1 MGTILITGGRIIDPA
16 QNIDRVGDLLIHSGK
31 VAGID
36 VPRPSADGIDQH
48 IDATGLIVCPG
59 LIDTHVSL
67 REPGNE
73 DDETTFSGTA
83 AALAGGFSSVA
94 CMPDTSPVVDTRA
107 AAEFILLQ
115 AERARHCNVFPL
127 GAVTKNHA
135 GEELAEI
142 GQLVEAGAVGF
153 TDAKSPVANAEIMRR
168 ALEYTRMFD
177 KPIFNHPQVPELVAG
192 GVMHEGFISTLL
204 GIRGMPAAAEDV
216 MVGRDLALTELTGGR
231 LHLMCISTRHG
242 IEQIAHAKAEG
253 LRVTCEVTPH
263 HLALTDESLRLFDA
277 NYKVNPP
284 LRTRE
289 HIDALIAGLKD
300 GTIDAIC
307 SDHQPY
313 AEEKKAVEL
322 DAAPFGIIG
331 LETLLPICIK
341 TLIEP
346 GHLTWPELIAK
357 LTTGPAK
364 ILQIPKGTLKPDADA
379 DVTII
384 DPNVEWTIDARQF
397 LSNSRNTPFDG
408 WPVKGRAHTVLVRG
422 EVRYQQSFQGL

>member
-1 MGTILITGGRIIDPA
+1 
-16 QNIDRVGDLLIHSGK
+16 
-31 VAGID
+31 
-36 VPRPSADGIDQH
+36 
-48 IDATGLIVCPG
+48 
-59 LIDTHVSL
+59 
-67 REPGNE
+67 
-73 DDETTFSGTA
+73 
-83 AALAGGFSSVA
+83 
-94 CMPDTSPVVDTRA
+94 A

-115 AERARHCNVFPL
+115 AERAGHCNVFPL
-127 GAVTKNHA
+127 GAITKNHA

-177 KPIFNHPQVPELVAG
+177 RPIFHHPQVPELVAG
-192 GVMHEGFISTLL
+192 GVMHEGYHSTLL
-204 GIRGMPAAAEDV
+204 GLRGMPSAAEHV

-231 LHLMCISTRHG
+231 LHLMCISTKRSV
-242 IEQIAHAKAEG
+242 EEIAHAKAQG

-263 HLALTDESLRLFDA
+263 QLALTDESLRTFDA
-277 NYKVNPP
+277 HYKVNPP
-284 LRTRE
+284 LRSQE
-289 HIDALIAGLKD
+289 HIDALIQGLKD

-313 AEEKKAVEL
+313 SEEKKALEL

-357 LTTGPAK
+357 LTLGPAK
-364 ILQIPKGTLKPDADA
+364 ILQIPKGTLKPEADA
-379 DVTII
+379 DVTLI
-384 DPNVEWTIDARQF
+384 DPNVEWTIHAAAFQ
-397 LSNSRNTPFDG
+397 SQSRNTPFDG
-408 WPVKGRAHTVLVRG
+408 WTVKGRAHTVIVRG
-422 EVRYQQSFQGL
+422 GVRYQYRN

>member
-1 MGTILITGGRIIDPA
+1 MGTLLITNGRIICPS
-16 QNIDRVGDLLIHSGK
+16 QGIDREGSLLIRDGK
-31 VAGID
+31 IVGID
-36 VPRPSADGIDQH
+36 VPLSSGEVIEKR
-48 IDATGLIVCPG
+48 IDAKGLIVCPG
-59 LIDTHVSL
+59 LIDTHVSF

-115 AERARHCNVFPL
+115 AERAKHCNVFPL
-127 GAVTKNHA
+127 GAITKRHA

-142 GQLVEAGAVGF
+142 GQLVEGGAVGF
-153 TDAKSPVANAEIMRR
+153 TDAKTPVANAEIMRR

-177 KPIFNHPQVPELVAG
+177 RPIFNHPQVPELVAG
-192 GVMHEGFISTLL
+192 GMMHEGYHSMLL

-216 MVGRDLALTELTGGR
+216 MVGRDIALTELTGGR
-231 LHLMCISTRHG
+231 LHLMCISTKHSV
-242 IEQIAHAKAEG
+242 EQIAQAKAAG

-263 HLALTDESLRLFDA
+263 QLALTDESLRLFDS
-277 NYKVNPP
+277 NYKVDPP
-284 LRTRE
+284 LRSQD
-289 HIDALIAGLKD
+289 HIDALFAGLKN

-346 GHLTWPELIAK
+346 GRLTWPELIAK
-357 LTTGPAK
+357 LTIGPAK
-364 ILQIPKGTLKPDADA
+364 ILRIAKGTLKPGADA

-384 DPNVEWTIDARQF
+384 DPNVEWTIDAAKFQS
-397 LSNSRNTPFDG
+397 LSRNTPFDG
-408 WPVKGRAHTVLVRG
+408 WKVKGRAHTVIVHG
-422 EVRYQQSFQGL
+422 QVRYQLPR

>member
-1 MGTILITGGRIIDPA
+1 MGSILITGGRIIDPS
-16 QNIDRVGDLLIHSGK
+16 QNIDREGSLLIRAGK
-31 VAGID
+31 IVGVD
-36 VPRPSADGIDQH
+36 VPLSSADLIETQ

-73 DDETTFSGTA
+73 DDETTYSGTA

-127 GAVTKNHA
+127 GAITKHHA

-153 TDAKSPVANAEIMRR
+153 TDAKTPVANAEIMRR

-192 GVMHEGFISTLL
+192 GVMHEGYHSMLL
-204 GIRGMPAAAEDV
+204 GLRGMPAAAEDV

-231 LHLMCISTRHG
+231 LHLMCISTKRSV
-242 IEQIAHAKAEG
+242 EQIAHAKAAG
-253 LRVTCEVTPH
+253 LFVTCEVTPH
-263 HLALTDESLRLFDA
+263 QLALTDECLRWFDA
-277 NYKVNPP
+277 NYKVDPP
-284 LRTRE
+284 LRTE
-289 HIDALIAGLKD
+289 DHIEALIAGLKD

-322 DAAPFGIIG
+322 DAAPFGIVG
-331 LETLLPICIK
+331 LETLLPICIR

-346 GHLTWPELIAK
+346 GRLTWPELITK
-357 LTTGPAK
+357 LTVGPAK
-364 ILQIPKGTLKPDADA
+364 VLRIAKGTLKPDADA
-379 DVTII
+379 DVTLI
-384 DPNVEWTIDARQF
+384 DPNVEWTIDAKRFQ
-397 LSNSRNTPFDG
+397 SQSRNTPFDG
-408 WPVKGRAHTVLVRG
+408 WKVKGRADTVIVQG
-422 EVRYQQSFQGL
+422 QIRYQLSQ

>member
-1 MGTILITGGRIIDPA
+1 MGTVLITGGRVIDPS
-16 QNIDRVGDLLIHSGK
+16 QNIDREANLLLRAGK
-31 VAGID
+31 VVGVD
-36 VPRPSADGIDQH
+36 VPVSSNDVIETQ

-73 DDETTFSGTA
+73 DDETTASGTA

-94 CMPDTSPVVDTRA
+94 CMPDTSPVVDNRS

-127 GAVTKNHA
+127 GAVTKHHA

-177 KPIFNHPQVPELVAG
+177 RPIFHHPQVPELVAG
-192 GVMHEGFISTLL
+192 GVMHEGFTSMLL
-204 GIRGMPAAAEDV
+204 GFKGMPAAAESV
-216 MVGRDLALTELTGGR
+216 MVSRDLALTELTGGR
-231 LHLMCISTRHG
+231 LHLMCISTRRSV
-242 IEQIAHAKAEG
+242 EQIAHAKANG

-263 HLALTDESLRLFDA
+263 QLALTDKTLINFDA
-277 NYKVNPP
+277 NYKVDPP
-284 LRTRE
+284 LRTQE
-289 HIDALIAGLKD
+289 HIEALIAGLKD

-313 AEEKKAVEL
+313 SEEKKALEL

-346 GHLTWPELIAK
+346 GHLTWPQLIAK
-357 LTTGPAK
+357 LTTGPAGV
-364 ILQIPKGTLKPDADA
+364 LQIPKGTLKENADA
-379 DVTII
+379 DVTLI
-384 DPNVEWTIDARQF
+384 DPNREWTIDAKQF
-397 LSNSRNTPFDG
+397 RSQSQNTPFDG
-408 WPVKGRAHTVLVRG
+408 WQVKGRAHTVIVKG
-422 EVRYQQSFQGL
+422 EVRYQLIK